1 MAIYLTA
8 YIYKTDLI
16 CTSPYYNISSLF
28 LYRIISE
35 TNFGPSVVM
44 FLSDSVQDK
53 KLFAVFSLSLEAGS
67 SVGCVLC
74 FFAVWPDYPFQ
85 GVYLIAVLCDFLQH
99 NQLVTAFLFCLQC
112 DDFITLFCVS
122 VTAR

>member
-8 YIYKTDLI
+8 YIYNTNLV

-28 LYRIISE
+28 LYRIVSE
-35 TNFGPSVVM
+35 TNFRLSVAM
-44 FLSDSVQDK
+44 FRSDSVQDK

-74 FFAVWPDYPFQ
+74 FFAV
-85 GVYLIAVLCDFLQH
+85 
-99 NQLVTAFLFCLQC
+99 
-112 DDFITLFCVS
+112 
-122 VTAR
+122 